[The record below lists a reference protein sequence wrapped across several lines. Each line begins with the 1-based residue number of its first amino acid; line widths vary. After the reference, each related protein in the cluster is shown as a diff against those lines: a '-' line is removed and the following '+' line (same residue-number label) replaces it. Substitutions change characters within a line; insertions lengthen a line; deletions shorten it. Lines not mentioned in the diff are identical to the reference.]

1 MTDLALIG
9 ACTHSQKALESTAK
23 NRPCSAKPAAP
34 DPFLRC
40 HAPQSEVCCLLTMQ
54 IERHPYLTQQ
64 DLLAF
69 HKELGVLVT
78 AYAPLG
84 APGLMGDQYVAV
96 KPLLENEAV
105 LAVAA
110 KHKKT
115 PAQVLTRWSID
126 SGVAVIPKSV
136 KESRIQ
142 VCAWLILSRVMA

>member
-1 MTDLALIG
+1 MY
-9 ACTHSQKALESTAK
+9 
-23 NRPCSAKPAAP
+23 
-34 DPFLRC
+34 
-40 HAPQSEVCCLLTMQ
+40 VQ

-69 HKELGVLVT
+69 HKQLGVVVT

-105 LAVAA
+105 LAVAT

-115 PAQVLTRWSID
+115 AAQVLVQYREYSTVPEYRLQYLEYSQYPCQT
-126 SGVAVIPKSV
+126 VP
-136 KESRIQ
+136 
-142 VCAWLILSRVMA
+142 

>member
-1 MTDLALIG
+1 M
-9 ACTHSQKALESTAK
+9 
-23 NRPCSAKPAAP
+23 
-34 DPFLRC
+34 
-40 HAPQSEVCCLLTMQ
+40 
-54 IERHPYLTQQ
+54 
-64 DLLAF
+64 
-69 HKELGVLVT
+69 T

-142 VCAWLILSRVMA
+142 ENFNVFDFVLDPDDLASINKQNRDFRTFKQDWMGVPTFC